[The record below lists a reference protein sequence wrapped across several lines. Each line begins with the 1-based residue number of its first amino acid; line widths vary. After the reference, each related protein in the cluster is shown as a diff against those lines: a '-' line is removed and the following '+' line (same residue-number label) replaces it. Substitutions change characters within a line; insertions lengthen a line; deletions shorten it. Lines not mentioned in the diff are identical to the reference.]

1 MPEGHPGVKPVR
13 YTTPASGAERPGP
26 AQCDHYRVE
35 GGQVHEVAVGPV
47 HAGIIEPGH
56 FRFQCYGENVL
67 NLEISLGFQH
77 RGVEKMLAG
86 GPHLRDAALMEC
98 VAGDTSVGHCTAY
111 SVVLERL
118 AGVSVPLRAQLLRR
132 MGLEFERLANHTGD
146 LGAIAGDTGFLADL
160 VPERR
165 YRRRLPQHDRRDSGG
180 NRFGR
185 GLVCPGGVNWD
196 LDPAACRGLL
206 DRLRAGWR
214 DVKGAV
220 DATFASPSVLD
231 RLTSTGCVSLRTA
244 EDFGMVGVAAR
255 ACGLPRDARRHAP
268 LSRLPLEVGTDIRS
282 AQGGDVLGRATV
294 RRLEVADSVR
304 LVEADLQ
311 HLARLGEEEKLRE
324 GESDTAL
331 WRAPMPDTLP
341 GGMLA
346 VAQVEGWRGEL
357 CHVAVTDAEGRF
369 GVYKILR
376 SFVAQ
381 LERSGDGPARRTDL
395 RLPALQQE
403 LQPFLLRP
411 RPVGRRTDM
420 LDIFK
425 ERLHQKYRTLD
436 FPRKAPGLS
445 PRYMGRPE
453 IAAGD
458 CGSCRACLDVCP
470 TGALRKLSPAEPGP
484 AGETGGIALDMGRC
498 LFCGARARACTA
510 ARGEGLIRFTKD
522 YRVAAFAREDLIV
535 TAQPRPLHKPRACNG
550 LFSRSL
556 KLREISAAGCNACE
570 ADTNVLGTL
579 VYDLGKF
586 GINFVASPRHAD
598 GILVT
603 GPVSRNTARAGAGHL
618 GRRARAAHRHRRGLL
633 RHLRRPLRRQR
644 RMLRRSAAPVRRAAL
659 RARLPAQPLEHPRRP
674 AAPQVGKR
682 RAVKIGEGRGTPSAD
697 ARGASPPLKLPSP
710 SPARFILSCGAD
722 KKRAALPRPHAVSS
736 ALDARRFLHR
746 NEHAPCRPPFERAS
760 FHC

>member
-1 MPEGHPGVKPVR
+1 MRFSYASPARLADIPCLDAASLRAAILTQVAHGWRVLAFFGLPRALYAQGELALVAGNTAAAGLCCVMAHDQRQELWASRCLPLERYASMSQECPQLQRFEREVCEAWGIVPEGHPWLKPVR

-146 LGAIAGDTGFLADL
+146 LGAIAGDTGFL
-160 VPERR
+160 PTSSW
-165 YRRRLPQHDRRDSGG
+165 SG
-180 NRFGR
+180 RIR
-185 GLVCPGGVNWD
+185 GDFLNMT
-196 LDPAACRGLL
+196 AEI
-206 DRLRAGWR
+206 
-214 DVKGAV
+214 
-220 DATFASPSVLD
+220 SPSVLD
-231 RLTSTGCVSLRTA
+231 RLTGTGCVSLRTA

-268 LSRLPLEVGTDIRS
+268 LSRLPLEDTDIRT

-369 GVYKILR
+369 GVYKIYDPSWHNWSGLEMALR
-376 SFVAQ
+376 GEQIS
-381 LERSGDGPARRTDL
+381 
-395 RLPALQQE
+395 
-403 LQPFLLRP
+403 
-411 RPVGRRTDM
+411 
-420 LDIFK
+420 
-425 ERLHQKYRTLD
+425 D
-436 FPRKAPGLS
+436 FPLCNKSFNLS
-445 PRYMGRPE
+445 Y
-453 IAAGD
+453 
-458 CGSCRACLDVCP
+458 CGH
-470 TGALRKLSPAEPGP
+470 
-484 AGETGGIALDMGRC
+484 
-498 LFCGARARACTA
+498 
-510 ARGEGLIRFTKD
+510 
-522 YRVAAFAREDLIV
+522 DL
-535 TAQPRPLHKPRACNG
+535 
-550 LFSRSL
+550 
-556 KLREISAAGCNACE
+556 
-570 ADTNVLGTL
+570 
-579 VYDLGKF
+579 
-586 GINFVASPRHAD
+586 
-598 GILVT
+598 
-603 GPVSRNTARAGAGHL
+603 
-618 GRRARAAHRHRRGLL
+618 
-633 RHLRRPLRRQR
+633 
-644 RMLRRSAAPVRRAAL
+644 
-659 RARLPAQPLEHPRRP
+659 
-674 AAPQVGKR
+674 
-682 RAVKIGEGRGTPSAD
+682 
-697 ARGASPPLKLPSP
+697 
-710 SPARFILSCGAD
+710 
-722 KKRAALPRPHAVSS
+722 
-736 ALDARRFLHR
+736 
-746 NEHAPCRPPFERAS
+746 
-760 FHC
+760 

>member
-1 MPEGHPGVKPVR
+1 MRFSYASPARLADIPCLDAASLRAAILTQVAHGWRVLAFFGLPRALYAQGELALVAGNTAAAGLCCVMAHDQRQELWASRCLPLERYASMSQECPQLQRFEREVCEAWGIVPEGHPWLKPVR

-146 LGAIAGDTGFLADL
+146 LGAIAGDTGFLPTSSWNGRIRGDFLNMTA
-160 VPERR
+160 EIC
-165 YRRRLPQHDRRDSGG
+165 G

-220 DATFASPSVLD
+220 DVMFASPSVLD
-231 RLTSTGCVSLRTA
+231 RLTGTGCVSLRTA

-268 LSRLPLEVGTDIRS
+268 LSRLPLEDTDIRT
-282 AQGGDVLGRATV
+282 AQDGDVLGRATV

-324 GESDTAL
+324 GESDAAL
-331 WRAPMPDTLP
+331 WRAPMPEALP

-369 GVYKILR
+369 GVYKIYDPSWHNWSGLEMALR
-376 SFVAQ
+376 GEQIS
-381 LERSGDGPARRTDL
+381 
-395 RLPALQQE
+395 
-403 LQPFLLRP
+403 
-411 RPVGRRTDM
+411 
-420 LDIFK
+420 
-425 ERLHQKYRTLD
+425 D
-436 FPRKAPGLS
+436 FPLCNKSFNLS
-445 PRYMGRPE
+445 Y
-453 IAAGD
+453 
-458 CGSCRACLDVCP
+458 CGH
-470 TGALRKLSPAEPGP
+470 
-484 AGETGGIALDMGRC
+484 
-498 LFCGARARACTA
+498 
-510 ARGEGLIRFTKD
+510 
-522 YRVAAFAREDLIV
+522 DL
-535 TAQPRPLHKPRACNG
+535 
-550 LFSRSL
+550 
-556 KLREISAAGCNACE
+556 
-570 ADTNVLGTL
+570 
-579 VYDLGKF
+579 
-586 GINFVASPRHAD
+586 
-598 GILVT
+598 
-603 GPVSRNTARAGAGHL
+603 
-618 GRRARAAHRHRRGLL
+618 
-633 RHLRRPLRRQR
+633 
-644 RMLRRSAAPVRRAAL
+644 
-659 RARLPAQPLEHPRRP
+659 
-674 AAPQVGKR
+674 
-682 RAVKIGEGRGTPSAD
+682 
-697 ARGASPPLKLPSP
+697 
-710 SPARFILSCGAD
+710 
-722 KKRAALPRPHAVSS
+722 
-736 ALDARRFLHR
+736 
-746 NEHAPCRPPFERAS
+746 
-760 FHC
+760 